1 MRRLFIIIAT
11 LSVLL
16 SCRQE
21 NTSKE
26 NTPEPKAAILM
37 VHFGTTHDDTRA
49 LTIDAINQKVKDSF
63 PQYDVF
69 EAYTSRI
76 IIKRLKERGI
86 EKQTPSQVMERL
98 IAEGYKKVYIQP
110 TNIITGKENKTLG
123 LEVDKVRDKFTDVR
137 IGKALL
143 YSLEDTRE
151 VVAILTER
159 HRQSS
164 ADAHVLLVGHG
175 TDDPGNALYSQ
186 TDYMFKSQGHANF
199 HVATIEGFPEFD
211 DALAQLQK
219 QKARK
224 VTLVPFMFVAGD
236 HAANDIS
243 QDWKKSLEGNGFQVD
258 VKMEGLGQIPE
269 IQDIFIRHLN
279 AAIESGDD
287 DFLRT
292 KDSYLK

>member
-1 MRRLFIIIAT
+1 MRRLFIIIAA

-63 PQYDVF
+63 PECDVF

-86 EKQTPSQVMERL
+86 EKQTPSQVLERL

-123 LEVDKVRDKFTDVR
+123 LEVGKVRDKFTDVR

>member
-1 MRRLFIIIAT
+1 
-11 LSVLL
+11 
-16 SCRQE
+16 
-21 NTSKE
+21 
-26 NTPEPKAAILM
+26 M

-63 PQYDVF
+63 PECDVF

-86 EKQTPSQVMERL
+86 EKQTPSQVLERL
-98 IAEGYKKVYIQP
+98 IADGYKKVYIQP

-159 HRQSS
+159 HSQSS

-186 TDYMFKSQGHANF
+186 TDYMFKSQGHGNF

-219 QKARK
+219 RKARK

>member
-1 MRRLFIIIAT
+1 MRRLFIIIAA

-63 PQYDVF
+63 PECDVF

-86 EKQTPSQVMERL
+86 EKQTPSQVLERL

-211 DALAQLQK
+211 DALAQLQR

>member
-1 MRRLFIIIAT
+1 MRRLFIIIAA

-63 PQYDVF
+63 PECDVF

>member
-86 EKQTPSQVMERL
+86 EKQTPSQVLERL

-143 YSLEDTRE
+143 YSLEDTRGG
-151 VVAILTER
+151 VAILTER
-159 HRQSS
+159 HRQSA

-186 TDYMFKSQGHANF
+186 TDYMFKSQGHGNF

-219 QKARK
+219 RKARK

>member
-1 MRRLFIIIAT
+1 MRRLFIIIAA

-63 PQYDVF
+63 PGYDVF

-86 EKQTPSQVMERL
+86 EKQTPSQVLERL

-110 TNIITGKENKTLG
+110 TNIITGKENKTLAQ
-123 LEVDKVRDKFTDVR
+123 EVEKVRDKFTDIR
-137 IGKALL
+137 TGKALL
-143 YSLEDTRE
+143 YSLEDTKE
-151 VVAILTER
+151 VVAILSER
-159 HRQSS
+159 HSQSS
-164 ADAHVLLVGHG
+164 PDSHVLLVGHG

-186 TDYMFKSQGHANF
+186 TDYMFKSQGYGNF

-219 QKARK
+219 RKARK

-258 VKMEGLGQIPE
+258 VKMEGLGQVPE

-279 AAIESGDD
+279 EAMESGEE
-287 DFLRT
+287 DFLQT

>member
-1 MRRLFIIIAT
+1 
-11 LSVLL
+11 
-16 SCRQE
+16 
-21 NTSKE
+21 
-26 NTPEPKAAILM
+26 M

-86 EKQTPSQVMERL
+86 EKQTPSQVLERL

-143 YSLEDTRE
+143 YSLEDTKE

-159 HRQSS
+159 HSQSS

-186 TDYMFKSQGHANF
+186 TDYMFKSQGYSNF

-211 DALAQLQK
+211 DALMQLQK

>member
-1 MRRLFIIIAT
+1 M
-11 LSVLL
+11 
-16 SCRQE
+16 
-21 NTSKE
+21 
-26 NTPEPKAAILM
+26 AAILM

-63 PQYDVF
+63 PECDVF

-86 EKQTPSQVMERL
+86 EKQTPSQVLERL

-110 TNIITGKENKTLG
+110 TNIITGKENKTLA
-123 LEVDKVRDKFTDVR
+123 LEVEKVRDKFTDAR

-159 HRQSS
+159 HSQSS
-164 ADAHVLLVGHG
+164 PDSHVLLVGHG

-186 TDYMFKSQGHANF
+186 TDYMFKSQGHDNF

-211 DALAQLQK
+211 DALAQLQR

>member
-1 MRRLFIIIAT
+1 MRHILTFLTAVMLIAGCST
-11 LSVLL
+11 
-16 SCRQE
+16 
-21 NTSKE
+21 KE
-26 NTPEPKAAILM
+26 GGVKDNGKTAILM

-63 PQYDVF
+63 PECDVF

-186 TDYMFKSQGHANF
+186 TDYMFKSQGHDNF

-219 QKARK
+219 RKARK

>member
-1 MRRLFIIIAT
+1 MRRLFIIIAA

-63 PQYDVF
+63 PECDVF

-86 EKQTPSQVMERL
+86 EKQTPSQVLERL